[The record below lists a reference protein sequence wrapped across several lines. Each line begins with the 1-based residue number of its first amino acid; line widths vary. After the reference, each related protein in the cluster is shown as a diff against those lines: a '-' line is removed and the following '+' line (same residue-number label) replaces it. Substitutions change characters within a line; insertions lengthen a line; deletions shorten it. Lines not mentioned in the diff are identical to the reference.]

1 MVSHDTERG
10 SSMAGITEIAEF
22 LHEVKTADFIVF
34 VPRRKNEETRLSI
47 GLTAYDQEDIIRN
60 LKVEDYYSGPHND
73 HDISKLGM
81 IWIFKHSF
89 EGHMLYIKI
98 KEKNIVEGK
107 KIIKCISLHI
117 DEV

>member
-1 MVSHDTERG
+1 MVSYDTERG
-10 SSMAGITEIAEF
+10 SSMAGITEIEEY
-22 LHEVKTADFIVF
+22 LHEVKTADLIVF

-47 GLTAYDQEDIIRN
+47 GLTAYDQEDIVRN
-60 LKVEDYYSGPHND
+60 LKVEEYYSGPHND
-73 HDISKLGM
+73 HDKSKLGM

-98 KEKNIVEGK
+98 KEKNSVEGK
-107 KIIKCISLHI
+107 KIIKCISIHI